1 MLDAFVNGLETYL
14 NASFVLA
21 YLAVYAGGLLVSFT
35 PCIYPVIPITVAY
48 VGGKGSSHLHGF
60 ILSLVYV
67 LGTAVTYTVL
77 GGVAALTGSFFGG
90 IQSSPWTYA
99 LIANICILLGISM
112 LGVFEIP
119 TPAFLSRIQ
128 PHGKKKGLLGA
139 LVMGAVSGLILG
151 PCTTPVLGVI
161 LSYVATKQNIAFGMS
176 LLFVFALGMG
186 TILIILGTFT
196 GLLKNLPKAGPWMLW
211 VQRAFG
217 LIFIAMGEYFLF
229 TAGSLSI

>member
-1 MLDAFVNGLETYL
+1 MLEAFVNNLEAYL
-14 NASFVLA
+14 VGSSLLA

-35 PCIYPVIPITVAY
+35 PCVYPVIPITVAY
-48 VGGKGSSHLHGF
+48 VGGKGESHLHGF

-77 GGVAALTGSFFGG
+77 GGAAALTGSFFGG
-90 IQSSPWTYA
+90 IQTSPWTNII
-99 LIANICILLGISM
+99 IANICILLGISM

-119 TPAFLSRIQ
+119 TPAFLSRLQ
-128 PHGKKKGLLGA
+128 PQGQGLIGA
-139 LVMGAVSGLILG
+139 FVMGAVSGLILG
-151 PCTTPVLGVI
+151 PCTAPVLGVV
-161 LSYVATKQNIAFGMS
+161 LSYVATKQNIVFGMS

-186 TILIILGTFT
+186 TVLVLLGTFT
-196 GLLKNLPKAGPWMLW
+196 GLIKSLPKAGPWMVW

-217 LIFIAMGEYFLF
+217 LVFIAMGEYFLF